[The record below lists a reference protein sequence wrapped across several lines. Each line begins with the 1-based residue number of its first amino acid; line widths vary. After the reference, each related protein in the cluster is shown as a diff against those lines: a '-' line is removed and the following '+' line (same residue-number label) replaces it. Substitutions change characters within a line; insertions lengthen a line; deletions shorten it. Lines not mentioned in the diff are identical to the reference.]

1 MKHLFYWLCLGQLI
15 LTLNNNVAAQDC
27 PIPITIDTIK
37 ACAGAPITLT
47 VNPQLPEG
55 VTATYAWSGPAGTS
69 VHQNP
74 TIANMTSAKA
84 GIYTITVTYSNNCIA
99 TASTIVFC
107 NYRPTITAV
116 AHNDT
121 IIVSAHSNPV
131 AHGVEYSLNNGA
143 FQSDSVF
150 VVACPGTYTV
160 IARDLITGCTQ
171 STYLLIAI
179 GNSPTTTAVAH
190 NDTIIV
196 SAHSNPVEHGVEY
209 SLNDGA
215 FQSDS
220 VFVVGCN
227 GYYNITARDLVTGCT
242 RTITVSVVFA
252 NPLPTITAVAY
263 HDTIIV
269 SAHSN
274 PVQNG
279 VEYSLNNGAF
289 QSDSVFV
296 VCCSGNYNVTTRD
309 LITGCTETIWLTCVN
324 CAPAFIADETVVSPF
339 NIYPNPANNQITVSK
354 LMSKDIELLL
364 YDITGK
370 LIYQQVLQEK
380 NTDIS
385 VQHLTIGVYYCK
397 IDNTVF
403 KLLITK

>member
-1 MKHLFYWLCLGQLI
+1 M
-15 LTLNNNVAAQDC
+15 
-27 PIPITIDTIK
+27 
-37 ACAGAPITLT
+37 PITLT

-55 VTATYAWSGPAGTS
+55 VTALYAWSGPAGTS

-84 GIYTITVTYSNNCIA
+84 GIYTVTVTYSNNCIT
-99 TASTIVFC
+99 TASTIVIC

-121 IIVSAHSNPV
+121 IIVSAHSNPIQN
-131 AHGVEYSLNNGA
+131 GVEYSLNSGA

-171 STYLLIAI
+171 STYLSVVLA
-179 GNSPTTTAVAH
+179 NPLPTITAVAH
-190 NDTIIV
+190 HDTIIV
-196 SAHSNPVEHGVEY
+196 SAHSTPVEHGVEY
-209 SLNDGA
+209 SLNNGA

-227 GYYNITARDLVTGCT
+227 GVYTVTARDLITGCT
-242 RTITVSVVFA
+242 QNRGVSVVFA
-252 NPLPTITAVAY
+252 NPLPTITAVVY
-263 HDTIIV
+263 NNTIIV

-279 VEYSLNNGAF
+279 VEYSLNDGAF

-296 VCCSGNYNVTTRD
+296 VCCNGVYTVTTRD
-309 LITGCTETIWLTCVN
+309 LITGCTENVSIWLTCVN

-339 NIYPNPANNQITVSK
+339 NIYPNPATNQITVSK
-354 LMSKDIELLL
+354 LMNKDAKLLL
-364 YDITGK
+364 YDITGR

-380 NTDIS
+380 TTDIS

>member
-27 PIPITIDTIK
+27 PIPITIDTIN
-37 ACAGAPITLT
+37 ACIGAPFTLT
-47 VNPQLPEG
+47 VDPQLPEG
-55 VTATYAWSGPAGTS
+55 VTALYAWSGPAGTS

-74 TIANMTSAKA
+74 TIANMTPAKA

-121 IIVSAHSNPV
+121 IIVSAHSNP
-131 AHGVEYSLNNGA
+131 
-143 FQSDSVF
+143 
-150 VVACPGTYTV
+150 
-160 IARDLITGCTQ
+160 I
-171 STYLLIAI
+171 
-179 GNSPTTTAVAH
+179 
-190 NDTIIV
+190 
-196 SAHSNPVEHGVEY
+196 
-209 SLNDGA
+209 
-215 FQSDS
+215 
-220 VFVVGCN
+220 
-227 GYYNITARDLVTGCT
+227 
-242 RTITVSVVFA
+242 
-252 NPLPTITAVAY
+252 
-263 HDTIIV
+263 
-269 SAHSN
+269 
-274 PVQNG
+274 QNG
-279 VEYSLNNGAF
+279 VEYSLNSGAF

-296 VCCSGNYNVTTRD
+296 VCCNGVYTVTARD

-354 LMSKDIELLL
+354 LMNKDAKLLL

-380 NTDIS
+380 TTDIS